1 MQYFYDKN
9 VDIAI
14 VEVGIGGRFDSTNIL
29 NYDIA
34 LITNISFDHTN
45 MLGNSLDEIAYQ
57 KAGICKNNTK
67 TFYTDIKLKNEI
79 EKLTNDSKFV
89 SHNYNFKLKLVGEH
103 QYKNFALAYEVFK
116 LFNFS
121 DDEIKQ
127 NLNNFK
133 LSGRI
138 EYIKPNIL
146 IDVSHNVD
154 SIKCLVNH
162 LDSIDN
168 KKINMYFSCLIDKDI
183 EGIYNEIKKFNPKFY
198 ILNNIKRARTKND
211 IPSYIPIANN
221 ISIVDDY
228 LNVFCGSFYFIS
240 YILNKKIDLK

>member
-57 KAGICKNNTK
+57 KLVFVKHTK

-154 SIKCLVNH
+154 L
-162 LDSIDN
+162 
-168 KKINMYFSCLIDKDI
+168 
-183 EGIYNEIKKFNPKFY
+183 
-198 ILNNIKRARTKND
+198 
-211 IPSYIPIANN
+211 
-221 ISIVDDY
+221 
-228 LNVFCGSFYFIS
+228 
-240 YILNKKIDLK
+240 